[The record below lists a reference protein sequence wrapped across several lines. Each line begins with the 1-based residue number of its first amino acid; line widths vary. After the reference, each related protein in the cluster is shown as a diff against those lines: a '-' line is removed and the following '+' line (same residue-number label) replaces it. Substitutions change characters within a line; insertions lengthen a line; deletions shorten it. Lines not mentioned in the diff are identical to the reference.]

1 MIQIQFNL
9 LAVLIAAIAS
19 FAIGALW
26 YSPFLFGKTWMRL
39 TRVKDMKGRAG
50 SYIIG
55 FITTLVTAYI
65 LAFGIAYT
73 QATTIIDGLIVG
85 ALVWV
90 GFIATTTLGMVIYE
104 GKPVQLYLINNA
116 YYLVMLLSMS
126 ITLILIS

>member
-26 YSPFLFGKTWMRL
+26 YSPLLFGKTWMRL
-39 TRVKDMKGRAG
+39 AGIKNMKGRAG

-73 QATTIIDGLIVG
+73 QAATIPEGLIVG

-90 GFIATTTLGMVIYE
+90 GFIATISMGMLIYE
-104 GKPVQLYLINNA
+104 GKPVKLYFINNA
-116 YYLVMLLSMS
+116 YHLLSLLVMSA
-126 ITLILIS
+126 IIIAFQ